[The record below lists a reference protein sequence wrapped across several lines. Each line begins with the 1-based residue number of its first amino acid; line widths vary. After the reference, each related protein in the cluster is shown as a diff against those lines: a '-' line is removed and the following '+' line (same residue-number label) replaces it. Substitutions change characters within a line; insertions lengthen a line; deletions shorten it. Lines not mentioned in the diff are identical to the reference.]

1 MRPPV
6 PASRTRNTPMV
17 TIRLARGG
25 AKKRPFYH
33 LVATDSRKPR
43 DSGHLERLGFFNPIA
58 AAGEEVLRVDQER
71 VRFWLDRGAQTSGRA
86 AQLIRRHAEA
96 DGGDAPPAAAADGKA
111 GGKTAEPAA
120 EKPAAEEA
128 PPQAAQAPA
137 EAAAEPA
144 PETAP
149 AAEAEPAAD

>member
-6 PASRTRNTPMV
+6 PASRTRNTSMV

-96 DGGDAPPAAAADGKA
+96 GADGGDVPPAAAGR
-111 GGKTAEPAA
+111 G
-120 EKPAAEEA
+120 
-128 PPQAAQAPA
+128 
-137 EAAAEPA
+137 AAAA
-144 PETAP
+144 HCWTISWRNCTRASW
-149 AAEAEPAAD
+149 